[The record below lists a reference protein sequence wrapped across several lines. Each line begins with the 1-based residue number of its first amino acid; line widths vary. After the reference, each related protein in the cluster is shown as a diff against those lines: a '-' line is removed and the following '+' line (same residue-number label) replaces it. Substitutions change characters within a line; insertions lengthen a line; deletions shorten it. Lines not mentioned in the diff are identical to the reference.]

1 MSRTDLI
8 YLAATLKCELIKIS
22 TPNAN
27 TNIESW
33 VGFFSKESVKDA
45 ACTPCG
51 DWKTRSAFESGFPS
65 EKNIPGYGLRNHIR
79 GFFRCIISLLLISP

>member
-1 MSRTDLI
+1 MSRKDLI

-33 VGFFSKESVKDA
+33 VGFFSKESVKELK
-45 ACTPCG
+45 
-51 DWKTRSAFESGFPS
+51 KTIEYLKQNK
-65 EKNIPGYGLRNHIR
+65 E
-79 GFFRCIISLLLISP
+79 